1 MTITADTTPTF
12 PTCPTYGFSV
22 TPLLLVKKTSL
33 ESGRKRRDRK
43 WEVGLRRYEGMP
55 IGDKPQEDIEA
66 ILNFF
71 WAIGGESIVFR
82 LKDWTDY
89 KSCALADDVAPL
101 DQPFV
106 QRDESPAGYQLV
118 KVYQDSISG
127 LSMVRRISRPIGST
141 VRVANELGVE
151 QAASRWTLDE
161 STGILVPGGT
171 FAGIPTSWG
180 GEFDVPVAFDGSPQ
194 IEITNRKIQSATVTL
209 EEDRDP
215 LDED

>member
-1 MTITADTTPTF
+1 MIIADTIPTF
-12 PTCPTYGFSV
+12 PSCPTYGFSV

-43 WEVGLRRYEGMP
+43 WQQGLRRFEGMP
-55 IGDKPQEDIEA
+55 IGEKPQDDIES

-71 WAIGGESIVFR
+71 WAIGGESVIFR

-89 KSCALADDVAPL
+89 KSSLLDDSVSFL
-101 DQPFV
+101 DQAFV
-106 QRDESPAGYQLV
+106 ERDESPAGFQLV
-118 KVYQDSISG
+118 KTYLEPVSG

-141 VRVANELGVE
+141 IRVANELGVE

-161 STGILVPGGT
+161 STGILTPEGSFVGT
-171 FAGIPTSWG
+171 PSSWG
-180 GEFDVPVAFDGSPQ
+180 GEFDVPSAFDGSPQ
-194 IEITNRKIQSATVTL
+194 IEITNKKIQNCTVTI

-215 LDED
+215 L

>member
-1 MTITADTTPTF
+1 MITADTIPVF
-12 PTCPTYGFSV
+12 PTCPAYGFSV

-43 WEVGLRRYEGMP
+43 WEQGLRRYEGMP
-55 IGDKPQEDIEA
+55 VGEKPQGDIEA

-71 WAIGGESIVFR
+71 WSIGGESVVFR

-89 KSCALADDVAPL
+89 KSCALDDSVTPL

-106 QRDESPAGYQLV
+106 ERDESPAGFQLV
-118 KVYQDSISG
+118 KVYQEPVSG
-127 LSMVRRISRPIGST
+127 LSMVRRVSRPVGST
-141 VRVANELGVE
+141 VRVANELGAE

-161 STGILVPGGT
+161 GTGILVPGGS
-171 FAGIPTSWG
+171 FAGTPASWG

-194 IEITNRKIQSATVTL
+194 IEITNKRIQSASVTI